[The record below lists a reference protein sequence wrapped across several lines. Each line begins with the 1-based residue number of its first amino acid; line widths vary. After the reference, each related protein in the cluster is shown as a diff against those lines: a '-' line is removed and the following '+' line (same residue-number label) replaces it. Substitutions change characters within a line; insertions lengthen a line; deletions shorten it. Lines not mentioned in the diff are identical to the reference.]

1 MKHLT
6 AVDWLEQAVR
16 LQLTS
21 DLGPKFADLFEQAK
35 ALQAEHLKLAF
46 AAGKAEG
53 MTDGTMTSHDFYEQ
67 KFHS

>member
-1 MKHLT
+1 MT
-6 AVDWLEQAVR
+6 AVDWLQQAIR
-16 LQLTS
+16 LHMATQ
-21 DLGPKFADLFEQAK
+21 LGPTYLELFEQAK

-46 AAGKAEG
+46 SAGKAEG

>member
-6 AVDWLEQAVR
+6 AVDWL
-16 LQLTS
+16 
-21 DLGPKFADLFEQAK
+21 EQAK